1 MKPIHISHGSSKE
14 RRCVIRIGLEIP
26 YIYCHI
32 KPESIR
38 NVTFLRDTGEEK
50 RSNMMDNVFPMSSLH
65 SFSHFRH
72 DGITQMTCT
81 QCTYCCRRSLKTF

>member
-1 MKPIHISHGSSKE
+1 MEPIHISHGSSKE

-38 NVTFLRDTGEEK
+38 NVTFLRDKGEEK
-50 RSNMMDNVFPMSSLH
+50 KKQY
-65 SFSHFRH
+65 
-72 DGITQMTCT
+72 DG
-81 QCTYCCRRSLKTF
+81 